1 MSKLNVV
8 VASLI
13 VIGLMT
19 GCGSNASLKFKTIEV
34 TDVVMHPDASDEYRG
49 MHYFVSFTYPAEY
62 GNKAVL
68 KTLQKHIIH
77 ETLGEKYAS
86 LSPRE
91 AVDAY
96 IADRKTLFLED
107 EIAGRRVEVSG
118 GEKRIANS
126 LLITPDERLQLT
138 VVSSEQ
144 WIGSRFWETEHTVIF
159 DLETGEIIPDL
170 YADLPDKD
178 FPIPMLDGKI
188 VPHDWMRPPEEHD
201 VSTFYGYTG
210 KDLMKS
216 YQAQLREAG
225 FLDQG
230 TAGRVESLWI
240 YERSEDGATLVVELG
255 YNKEEKTTV
264 IGMYVNYLHRDEEAL
279 IRPQKLNESD
289 IPGEIGYQL
298 DFVEGY
304 RYTDKT
310 GENIVFATEGGVME
324 WGEDDDGVTLSNKD
338 LRAYRFLKVD
348 GQWEEVWRVYDMVFE
363 CKNKPVAEFVR
374 EAFTITD
381 LDGDGVA
388 EIWLMYIKSCRGDV
402 SPHNMFLRMYA
413 GEEVYTLTG
422 ETRLVLSDDSVV
434 GGEYVMDDNF
444 LHNNTPPAFVD
455 YAKSLWEKHIQGK

>member
-1 MSKLNVV
+1 MKKSVFFTATAAIMIL
-8 VASLI
+8 AAA
-13 VIGLMT
+13 
-19 GCGSNASLKFKTIEV
+19 CGQNASKKERAEQSGDALLLTQTCLVDYTMVLQDELGFEVEEIMLYFHDMQERFKKELGIETVNAHKRNISYKLDNGKDVTIDLKLALAEKPFTMLLYKKGTAPIFLDAIETDMEQVRRYLGNEV
-34 TDVVMHPDASDEYRG
+34 TDVVALPDA
-49 MHYFVSFTYPAEY
+49 
-62 GNKAVL
+62 
-68 KTLQKHIIH
+68 
-77 ETLGEKYAS
+77 
-86 LSPRE
+86 
-91 AVDAY
+91 
-96 IADRKTLFLED
+96 
-107 EIAGRRVEVSG
+107 
-118 GEKRIANS
+118 
-126 LLITPDERLQLT
+126 
-138 VVSSEQ
+138 
-144 WIGSRFWETEHTVIF
+144 
-159 DLETGEIIPDL
+159 

-178 FPIPMLDGKI
+178 FPIPMIDGKI

-230 TAGRVESLWI
+230 NAGRVESLWI

-348 GQWEEVWRVYDMVFE
+348 GQWEEVWRVYDMEFE
-363 CKNKPVAEFVR
+363 CKNNPVAEFVAG
-374 EAFTITD
+374 AFSITD
-381 LDGDGVA
+381 LDNDGVA
-388 EIWLMYIKSCRGDV
+388 EIWLLYIKSCKGGDD
-402 SPHNMFLRMYA
+402 PDNMFLRMYA
-413 GEEVYTLTG
+413 DEEVYTLTG
-422 ETRLVLSDDSVV
+422 KTRLVLSDGSVV
-434 GGEYVMDDNF
+434 GGEYAMDDNF
-444 LHNNTPPAFVD
+444 LNNNTPSAFVD